1 MVRTCNGRIIFGSCN
16 GRIIFGSCNERVIL
30 LGDICLEN
38 GLRFA
43 RQEHTEMKAIY
54 YKQSF
59 LCRLSYDAQ
68 RLYALWIREKISP

>member
-1 MVRTCNGRIIFGSCN
+1 MQFPQNSQTTQKPTGLSFSNAQ
-16 GRIIFGSCNERVIL
+16 
-30 LGDICLEN
+30 N

-43 RQEHTEMKAIY
+43 RQELTEMKAIY

-68 RLYALWIREKISP
+68 RLYALWIREKQARRLLLSEFCGN

>member
-1 MVRTCNGRIIFGSCN
+1 MI
-16 GRIIFGSCNERVIL
+16 RVVPTEL
-30 LGDICLEN
+30 TDYTEKPTGLSFSNPQN

-43 RQEHTEMKAIY
+43 RQELTEMKVIY

-68 RLYALWIREKISP
+68 RLYALWIPKP